1 MKKQLLIVLIALF
14 AISYSSIFGQAVH
27 NDPPQ
32 PITCSTDATHPIA
45 GTPFDYSALI
55 SPILGN
61 AYWYATTA
69 TTFMTGGARPAG
81 IEQAVGGPIVAAA
94 TNYMNMVPAP
104 SSPSTTSI
112 TWTSDGLAAHTVASS
127 APPTLFVVIQY
138 TAPVTG
144 CADNLKVYPIRP
156 MNAFV
161 VDVQSMSAGGTQ
173 TPSGYGTVVEQC
185 FSMVQSAVYDA
196 TFNAPDGS
204 VAYDFGT
211 NYLYYEMVAANFTDT
226 YTPSFKISG
235 LQGNQKADI
244 DWGYTI
250 GTYGTNVATSVGNGT
265 YNSASPVTTLLTN
278 TSVGVSIYVRVTVH
292 NLNFEGT
299 TQTPVTFAVEG
310 VNSAAQHDVDNTT
323 CGYTAPG
330 FEDLIVQNL
339 NPRPTLTPNGPPAF
353 LPIKP

>member
-1 MKKQLLIVLIALF
+1 
-14 AISYSSIFGQAVH
+14 
-27 NDPPQ
+27 
-32 PITCSTDATHPIA
+32 
-45 GTPFDYSALI
+45 
-55 SPILGN
+55 
-61 AYWYATTA
+61 
-69 TTFMTGGARPAG
+69 
-81 IEQAVGGPIVAAA
+81 
-94 TNYMNMVPAP
+94 
-104 SSPSTTSI
+104 
-112 TWTSDGLAAHTVASS
+112 
-127 APPTLFVVIQY
+127 
-138 TAPVTG
+138 
-144 CADNLKVYPIRP
+144 

-173 TPSGYGTVVEQC
+173 TPAGYGTVVEQC

-211 NYLYYEMVAANFTDT
+211 NYLYYEMVAANFTAT

-250 GTYGTNVATSVGNGT
+250 GTYGTNVATGVGNGT
-265 YNSASPVTTLLTN
+265 YTSTSPVTTLLTN
-278 TSVGVSIYVRVTVH
+278 TSTGVSIYVRVTVH

-299 TQTPVTFAVEG
+299 AQAPVTFAVEG
-310 VNSAAQHDVDNTT
+310 VNSATQHDVDNAT
-323 CGYTAPG
+323 CVYTAPG

>member
-1 MKKQLLIVLIALF
+1 MKKQLLIVLLALF
-14 AISYSSIFGQAVH
+14 AISYSSVFGQAVH

-32 PITCSTDATHPIA
+32 PITCPTDATHPIA

-55 SPILGN
+55 SPLLGN

-69 TTFMTGGARPAG
+69 TTFMTGGARPAS

-94 TNYMNMVPAP
+94 TNYMNMTPAP

-112 TWTSDGLAAHTVASS
+112 TWTSDGLAAHTVTPTAN
-127 APPTLFVVIQY
+127 PTLFVVIQY
-138 TAPVTG
+138 TAPSTA
-144 CADNLKVYPIRP
+144 CADNLKVFPIRP
-156 MNAFV
+156 INAFV
-161 VDVQSMSAGGTQ
+161 VDIQSMQGSPSA
-173 TPSGYGTVVEQC
+173 PAGYGTVVGTC
-185 FSMVQSAVYDA
+185 FAGVQSAVYDG
-196 TFNAPDGS
+196 TSNLPDGS
-204 VAYDFGT
+204 VIYDFGT
-211 NYLYYEMVAANFTDT
+211 NYLYYEMVAANFTAS

-235 LQGNQKADI
+235 LQGNQVADI

-250 GTYGTNVATSVGNGT
+250 GTYSTNVTTGTGNGT
-265 YNSASPVTTLLTN
+265 YASASPATTLLTN
-278 TSVGVSIYVRVTVH
+278 TSTGVSIYVRVSVH

-299 TQTPVTFAVEG
+299 AQTPITFAVEG
-310 VNSAAQHDVDNTT
+310 INSAAQHDVDNAT